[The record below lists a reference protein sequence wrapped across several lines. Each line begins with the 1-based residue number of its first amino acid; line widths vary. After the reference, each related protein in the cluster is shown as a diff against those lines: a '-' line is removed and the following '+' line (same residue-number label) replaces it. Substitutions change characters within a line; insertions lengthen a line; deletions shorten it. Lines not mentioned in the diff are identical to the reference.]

1 MNSLF
6 IYSSLQGANSTSSA
20 ILKRHTSRVSGS
32 VIERDLATM
41 QLSHLSAEEMA
52 AWNTPTQDR
61 TSQQAQLAAL
71 SDTFIQ
77 DLRDADQI
85 FIGLP
90 MYNFGIPSVFKAWID
105 RVARAGETFRYTS
118 EGPEGLLKGKKVTVV
133 TTRGGEYRDT
143 AMDVQSQ
150 YIKLVLGFIGLDD
163 IDIIYAEGLA
173 TGKADS
179 AIAEADHSLAKQL
192 AA

>member
-1 MNSLF
+1 MKHLF
-6 IYSSLQGANSTSSA
+6 IYSSLQGANSASSSL
-20 ILKRHTSRVSGS
+20 LKQHAKRISGH
-32 VIERDLATM
+32 VVERDLAAM
-41 QLSHLSAEEMA
+41 ALPHLSAEEMA
-52 AWNTPTQDR
+52 AWSTPAEVR
-61 TSQQAQLAAL
+61 TLQQAQLAAL

-77 DLRDADQI
+77 DLRDADRI

-150 YIKLVLGFIGLDD
+150 YIRLVLGFIGLDD
-163 IDIIYAEGLA
+163 IEIIYAEGLA
-173 TGKADS
+173 MGKADA
-179 AIAEADHSLAKQL
+179 AIAEADQALAKQL

>member
-6 IYSSLQGANSTSSA
+6 IYSSIQGANSASTA
-20 ILKRHTSRVSGS
+20 LLKQHANRIAGS
-32 VIERDLATM
+32 VKERDLATM
-41 QLSHLSAEEMA
+41 QLPHLSAEEMA
-52 AWNTPTQDR
+52 AWNTPREDR
-61 TSQQAQLAAL
+61 TLQQAQLSAL

-77 DLRDADQI
+77 ELREADQI

-118 EGPEGLLKGKKVTVV
+118 NGPEGLLKGKKVTVV

-143 AMDVQSQ
+143 EMDVQSQ

-173 TGKADS
+173 TGKADT
-179 AIAEADHSLAKQL
+179 AIAEADQALAKQL
-192 AA
+192 VA

>member
-20 ILKRHTSRVSGS
+20 ILKRHASRVSGS

-41 QLSHLSAEEMA
+41 QLPHLSAEEMA
-52 AWNTPTQDR
+52 AWNTPSKDR
-61 TSQQAQLAAL
+61 TSQQAELAAL
-71 SDTFIQ
+71 SDTFIKE
-77 DLRDADQI
+77 LRDADQI

-105 RVARAGETFRYTS
+105 RVARAGETFRYTN